1 MKSLSF
7 AISIMILVSY
17 TTQYARIP
25 NPFSNSYKKKANQSY
40 SSLSG
45 LPSYTVA
52 LRVPSATSN
61 PNNGTS
67 NPSTRTTS
75 NGTSNNQVVNSSA
88 QNGTSN
94 NQVVNSSAQ
103 NGTSNN
109 QVVNSSAQSIDQLVL
124 NLIKNNAIGL
134 EVGSDI
140 QSSLSDQKIKCQ
152 GWCDLN
158 PPSPTCDDSNT
169 LYRNKCE
176 VKCALKSESTNN
188 LRYGICCCSDNDFTL
203 RTVPNIGSN
212 ETELS
217 YYTKSTINQAIDAEN
232 YICISTCIYNCF
244 GGRQLVTDHP
254 DITLSQVTTDD
265 VGCAATAESV
275 LV

>member
-25 NPFSNSYKKKANQSY
+25 NPFSNSYKKANSNYAGQNINSNGY
-40 SSLSG
+40 NSPG
-45 LPSYTVA
+45 LTSILPH
-52 LRVPSATSN
+52 ATSN

-75 NGTSNNQVVNSSA
+75 
-88 QNGTSN
+88 
-94 NQVVNSSAQ
+94 

-188 LRYGICCCSDNDFTL
+188 S
-203 RTVPNIGSN
+203 
-212 ETELS
+212 
-217 YYTKSTINQAIDAEN
+217 
-232 YICISTCIYNCF
+232 
-244 GGRQLVTDHP
+244 
-254 DITLSQVTTDD
+254 
-265 VGCAATAESV
+265 
-275 LV
+275 

>member
-75 NGTSNNQVVNSSA
+75 
-88 QNGTSN
+88 NGTSN

-188 LRYGICCCSDNDFTL
+188 LRYGICCCSHNDFTL

-254 DITLSQVTTDD
+254 EITLSQVTTDD
-265 VGCAATAESV
+265 VGCADAPESV

>member
-25 NPFSNSYKKKANQSY
+25 NPFSNSYKKANSNYAGQNINSNGY
-40 SSLSG
+40 NSPG
-45 LPSYTVA
+45 LTSILPH
-52 LRVPSATSN
+52 ATSN

-75 NGTSNNQVVNSSA
+75 
-88 QNGTSN
+88 
-94 NQVVNSSAQ
+94 

-217 YYTKSTINQAIDAEN
+217 YYTQSTINQAIDAEN

-244 GGRQLVTDHP
+244 GGPQLVTDHP

-275 LV
+275 LVQ

>member
-61 PNNGTS
+61 PK
-67 NPSTRTTS
+67 
-75 NGTSNNQVVNSSA
+75 
-88 QNGTSN
+88 
-94 NQVVNSSAQ
+94 

-217 YYTKSTINQAIDAEN
+217 YYTQSTINQAIDAEN

-244 GGRQLVTDHP
+244 GGPQLVTDHP

>member
-67 NPSTRTTS
+67 N
-75 NGTSNNQVVNSSA
+75 NQVVNSSA

-103 NGTSNN
+103 NGTSNPSTRTTSNGTSNN
-109 QVVNSSAQSIDQLVL
+109 QVVN
-124 NLIKNNAIGL
+124 
-134 EVGSDI
+134 
-140 QSSLSDQKIKCQ
+140 
-152 GWCDLN
+152 
-158 PPSPTCDDSNT
+158 
-169 LYRNKCE
+169 
-176 VKCALKSESTNN
+176 
-188 LRYGICCCSDNDFTL
+188 
-203 RTVPNIGSN
+203 
-212 ETELS
+212 
-217 YYTKSTINQAIDAEN
+217 
-232 YICISTCIYNCF
+232 
-244 GGRQLVTDHP
+244 
-254 DITLSQVTTDD
+254 
-265 VGCAATAESV
+265 
-275 LV
+275 

>member
-25 NPFSNSYKKKANQSY
+25 NPFSNSYKKANSNYAGQNINSNGY
-40 SSLSG
+40 NSPG
-45 LPSYTVA
+45 LTSILPH
-52 LRVPSATSN
+52 ATSN
-61 PNNGTS
+61 PT
-67 NPSTRTTS
+67 TRTTS
-75 NGTSNNQVVNSSA
+75 
-88 QNGTSN
+88 NGTSN

-265 VGCAATAESV
+265 VGCADAPESV